1 MDGLQSWKRTAR
13 WQAMRVLLVEDD
25 EFLGDGIRTGLR
37 HYGHTVDWVKDGRA
51 AADVITSSYETFDV
65 IVLDIGLPKI
75 SGLNVLNMIRN
86 KNIVTPVV
94 MLTARD
100 TVEDRVNGLD
110 EGADDYLTK
119 PFDLDELCAR
129 MRALQRRSNSR
140 AKPVIAHGDITID
153 PASHVVTFKG
163 DEILVSRREF
173 SLLQKLLE
181 NSGRVISREQLNQTL
196 YGWSENIDSNALE
209 VHIHNLRKRFGSKLI
224 RTIRGVGYM
233 VEKIE

>member
-1 MDGLQSWKRTAR
+1 
-13 WQAMRVLLVEDD
+13 MRVLLVEDD
-25 EFLGDGIRTGLR
+25 EFLGDGIRTGLK

-51 AADVITSSYETFDV
+51 AADVITSNHETFDV

-75 SGLNVLNMIRN
+75 SGLTVLSMIRN
-86 KNIVTPVV
+86 KNIATPVV

-100 TVEDRVNGLD
+100 TVEDRVTGLD
-110 EGADDYLTK
+110 EGADDYIAK

-129 MRALQRRSNSR
+129 MRALQRRSNAR
-140 AKPVIAHGDITID
+140 AKPVITYDDITVD
-153 PASHVVTFKG
+153 PASHVVTYKEE
-163 DEILVSRREF
+163 EIMVSRREF
-173 SLLQKLLE
+173 ALLQKLLE
-181 NSGRVISREQLNQTL
+181 NAGRVISREQLNQTL

>member
-1 MDGLQSWKRTAR
+1 
-13 WQAMRVLLVEDD
+13 MRVLLVEDD
-25 EFLGDGIRTGLR
+25 EFLGDGIRTGLK

-51 AADVITSSYETFDV
+51 AADVITSNHETFDI

-75 SGLNVLNMIRN
+75 SGLTVLNMIRN
-86 KNIVTPVV
+86 KNIATPVV

-110 EGADDYLTK
+110 EGADDYITK

-140 AKPVIAHGDITID
+140 AKPVIAYGEITID
-153 PASHVVTFKG
+153 PASHIVTHKG
-163 DEILVSRREF
+163 DEVLVSRREF
-173 SLLQKLLE
+173 ALLQKLLE

-209 VHIHNLRKRFGSKLI
+209 VHIHNLRKRFGAKLI

-233 VEKIE
+233 VEKVE